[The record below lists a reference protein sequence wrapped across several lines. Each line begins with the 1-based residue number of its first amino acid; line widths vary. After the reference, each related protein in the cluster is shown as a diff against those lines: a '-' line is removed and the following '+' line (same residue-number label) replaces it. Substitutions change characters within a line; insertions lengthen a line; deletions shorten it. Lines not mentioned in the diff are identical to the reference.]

1 MNLAD
6 ALAWAASPLLCSLK
20 QLCPNVQL
28 YEEAG
33 CAYLRPG
40 RRDNSGSIRCVTEL
54 SARHLG
60 EADPQVHALRGHRVQ
75 RRRRGRPMGP
85 GC

>member
-6 ALAWAASPLLCSLK
+6 ALAWAAAPLLCSMK
-20 QLCPNVQL
+20 QLCLNVQL

-40 RRDNSGSIRCVTEL
+40 RRAN
-54 SARHLG
+54 
-60 EADPQVHALRGHRVQ
+60 
-75 RRRRGRPMGP
+75 P
-85 GC
+85 GI